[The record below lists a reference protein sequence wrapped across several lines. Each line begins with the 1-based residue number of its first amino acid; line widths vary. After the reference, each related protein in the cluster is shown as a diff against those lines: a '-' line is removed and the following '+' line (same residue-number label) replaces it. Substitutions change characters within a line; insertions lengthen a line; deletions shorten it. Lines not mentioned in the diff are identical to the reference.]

1 MSEKRDEFLKSLKPN
16 KGNEEDKNYADFVF
30 AKLNES
36 ARDREEVAALKK
48 KQEERNYADF
58 VFAKLN
64 ESAREK
70 EAIAKKE
77 IEATK

>member
-1 MSEKRDEFLKSLKPN
+1 MSEKREEFLKSLRPN
-16 KGNEEDKNYADFVF
+16 KGNEEN
-30 AKLNES
+30 
-36 ARDREEVAALKK
+36 
-48 KQEERNYADF
+48 RNYADF

-70 EAIAKKE
+70 EAEALKKKQQEERDYADYVFAKLNESAREKEAAAKKE